1 MSKKRALL
9 HTASIGLLT
18 APNLVYLG
26 VNFDLL
32 REANVIALSMTAM
45 LILSVVGVG
54 ALTHIKANGGVW
66 VTLIGVFILALSN
79 ISYVAGVALIIEGGA
94 IAIDGYVMKPLIL
107 KTKTEEIEKNGG
119 TVTYTREIK

>member
-9 HTASIGLLT
+9 NTASISLLT

-26 VNFDLL
+26 CNFEVL
-32 REANVIALSMTAM
+32 RDANIVALSLTAM
-45 LILSVVGVG
+45 LILSIVGVG

-79 ISYVAGVALIIEGGA
+79 ISYIAGYALIIEGGG
-94 IAIDGYVMKPLIL
+94 IAIDGYVLKPLIL
-107 KTKTEEIEKNGG
+107 KTKAEEIEKNGG

>member
-9 HTASIGLLT
+9 NTASISLLT

-26 VNFDLL
+26 CNFEVL
-32 REANVIALSMTAM
+32 RDANIIALSLTAM
-45 LILSVVGVG
+45 LILSIVGVG

-79 ISYVAGVALIIEGGA
+79 ISYIAGYALIIEGGG
-94 IAIDGYVMKPLIL
+94 IAIDGYVLKPLIL
-107 KTKTEEIEKNGG
+107 KTKAEEIEKNGG